1 MRKKQT
7 SKSKHAASTSDLRET
22 QARVQM
28 DGVLQRI
35 NRPTKVF
42 LVSLGL
48 VLLIGLALWGF
59 IHAKYLAPV
68 NASDKTCLVYTSR
81 CV

>member
-7 SKSKHAASTSDLRET
+7 SKSKHAAPTSDLRET

-28 DGVLQRI
+28 DGILQRI

-59 IHAKYLAPV
+59 ISDEKYRSFKE
-68 NASDKTCLVYTSR
+68 NICEM
-81 CV
+81 